1 MIKEFSIG
9 LRQNEEWRFAV
20 ALSMSFE
27 GMGASLFLVA
37 SILNSFTAAVAG
49 LALVGA
55 GVFVLFVDLGHP
67 LRFWRVIS
75 RAPSAWISQ
84 GALFI
89 TGLLVFGVLGLVFR
103 QTPHFRVVFEVAS
116 WLCASAVM
124 LYPGLLLGGMSAVP
138 WWQRANLPVAL
149 FVHALTSGIQ
159 LLLVISV
166 WSGDGS
172 WVAPKGLSVAL
183 TLLILVLFLTWSQVR
198 ISSGPPAVRESLRM
212 LTKGD
217 HRGLFLGGAVLAGMV
232 APIPLIVAA
241 FIIYG
246 RSGAAAIALMAAATL
261 VRLAGD
267 VSYRYAVLQAGVRE
281 SVL

>member
-20 ALSMSFE
+20 ALSMSLE

-37 SILNSFTAAVAG
+37 SILGSFPAAVAG
-49 LALVGA
+49 LILVGA
-55 GVFVLFVDLGHP
+55 GAFVLFVDLGHP

-103 QTPHFRVVFEVAS
+103 QAPYWQAIFEVAS

-138 WWQRANLPVAL
+138 WWNRANLPVVL

-159 LLLVISV
+159 LLLLIAV
-166 WSGDGS
+166 WSGDGN

-198 ISSGPPAVRESLRM
+198 ASTGPPAVRESLRI

-217 HRGLFLGGAVLAGMV
+217 QQGLFYVGAVLAGMV
-232 APIPLIVAA
+232 IPIPLIVAS
-241 FIIYG
+241 FFIYG
-246 RSGAAAIALMAAATL
+246 RNGIAALVLIAASSL

-267 VSYRYAVLQAGVRE
+267 VCYRYAVLKSGVRA